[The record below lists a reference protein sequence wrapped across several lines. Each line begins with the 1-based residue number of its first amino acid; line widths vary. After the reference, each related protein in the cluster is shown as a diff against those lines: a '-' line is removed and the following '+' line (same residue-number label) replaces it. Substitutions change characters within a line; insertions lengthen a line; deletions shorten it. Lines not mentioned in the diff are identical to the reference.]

1 MKEVALLLNEMH
13 QAGVILDYALFGAA
27 AQMRYTEPVAT
38 LDADVLVDV
47 PSPEGLDLLRPILS
61 FCASRGFHPEGEA
74 IRVGAWP
81 VQFIPAFSSLTREAM
96 TRADTADFDGVPFR
110 VVRAD
115 YLAAI
120 ALSVGRAKDFARVVS
135 LLESGSVTREALAV
149 LAQKYELTAA
159 HQKFVARFL
168 DE

>member
-1 MKEVALLLNEMH
+1 MR

-38 LDADVLVDV
+38 LDADVLVEV
-47 PSPEGLDLLRPILS
+47 PGPGHLDLLRPIVS
-61 FCASRGFHPEGEA
+61 FCASRGYHPEGEA
-74 IRVGAWP
+74 IRVGTWP
-81 VQFIPAFSSLTREAM
+81 VQFIPVFSPLTREAM
-96 TRADTADFDGVPFR
+96 ERADTADFEGVPFR

-135 LLESGSVTREALAV
+135 LLESGSVTREALAA
-149 LAQKYELTAA
+149 LARQHDLTASYERFA
-159 HQKFVARFL
+159 ARFL
-168 DE
+168 DD